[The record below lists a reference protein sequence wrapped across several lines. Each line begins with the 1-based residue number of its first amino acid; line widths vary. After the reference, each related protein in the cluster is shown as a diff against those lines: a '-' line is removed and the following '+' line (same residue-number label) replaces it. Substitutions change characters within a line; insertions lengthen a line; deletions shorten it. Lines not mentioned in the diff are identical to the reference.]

1 MKPKIKNE
9 ALRAKDRS
17 FFAESGVAKSA
28 LIPRT
33 PSLGS
38 PAKTDKKIVL
48 GVTGSIAAYKAV
60 ELLRLMQGKGWD
72 VHVVMTKSAREF
84 VTELTFRTLS
94 QHPVGVEMFG
104 VTEEWRPEHIS
115 VADFADVMVI
125 APCTANVIAKIAH
138 GIADDLLT
146 CTVLATEAPIVIAP
160 AMNVKMWNNAATQTN
175 VKIIKMRGGSI
186 VEPGTGDLACGY
198 QGKGRMASLGKIV
211 SAVEACL
218 RK

>member
-1 MKPKIKNE
+1 MKLKIKN
-9 ALRAKDRS
+9 
-17 FFAESGVAKSA
+17 
-28 LIPRT
+28 
-33 PSLGS
+33 
-38 PAKTDKKIVL
+38 KKIVL

>member
-1 MKPKIKNE
+1 MKQERKIKQ
-9 ALRAKDRS
+9 
-17 FFAESGVAKSA
+17 V
-28 LIPRT
+28 
-33 PSLGS
+33 
-38 PAKTDKKIVL
+38 VL

-60 ELLRLMQGKGWD
+60 ELVRAMQALEWD
-72 VHVVMTKSAREF
+72 VHVIMTRSATEF

-104 VTEEWRPEHIS
+104 CSGEWMPGHVS
-115 VADFADVMVI
+115 TADLADVMVV

-146 CTVLATEAPIVIAP
+146 CTALATDAPLVIAP

-175 VKIIKMRGGSI
+175 VKILKSRGICI

-198 QGKGRMASLGKIV
+198 QGKGRMASSGEILSVLK
-211 SAVEACL
+211 ACL
-218 RK
+218 KK